1 MASGSSLVLGPGTSR
16 SAASRSTATNGCC
29 KAARAV
35 PLQGGWRPLRCRQE
49 RGIARCTTLRRNGHC
64 RRPWRNGS
72 PSLSHCLER
81 VDKKRLAA
89 RKAAAPKRS
98 LHPLLGLTHRLP
110 SETPLAFEERQRA
123 EIRRLEA
130 EGRARKRRESEQ
142 AAALALATASGRL
155 ARGASFKLWK
165 GASGGGGGGRWERL
179 VVEAVGEQQSSRP
192 GFGAVPLHPQLG
204 RRARQAVRPVR
215 LRLLQGCGGGVSGA
229 RCAAT
234 AAL

>member
-1 MASGSSLVLGPGTSR
+1 MHAPRSGCCRTRAPHNRAPGSHVPR
-16 SAASRSTATNGCC
+16 SAPIPGCRPPVAPHPGVGARSGGHNLGGVITP
-29 KAARAV
+29 AAR
-35 PLQGGWRPLRCRQE
+35 P
-49 RGIARCTTLRRNGHC
+49 
-64 RRPWRNGS
+64 
-72 PSLSHCLER
+72 
-81 VDKKRLAA
+81 D
-89 RKAAAPKRS
+89 AP
-98 LHPLLGLTHRLP
+98 PQLP

-192 GFGAVPLHPQLG
+192 GFGAVPLYTLSSADEPGKRYDRYTTSPPTGVRRRRIGCATCGHRRPLTRRPPNRRRRESTPPEG
-204 RRARQAVRPVR
+204 RPTRRVRKCGS
-215 LRLLQGCGGGVSGA
+215 GC
-229 RCAAT
+229 
-234 AAL
+234 